1 LALSSAIVFGLS
13 NVMYKLGLAHME
25 VVSVPRAL
33 SGRLI
38 LELLSSR
45 TFVTAI
51 VLTGLAGALYILAIS
66 RGEVTVVVATL
77 SVSYLVTA
85 LMAWHILGEQL
96 TFVRILGLA
105 MIMAGVAAVNLA

>member
-1 LALSSAIVFGLS
+1 MALSSAIVFGLS
-13 NVMYKLGLAHME
+13 NVMYKLGLAHMGE
-25 VVSVPRAL
+25 VSVPRAL

-51 VLTGLAGALYILAIS
+51 LLTALAGALYILAIS

-96 TFVRILGLA
+96 TLVRILGLA